1 MFDSYLG
8 LSPLIWKGIFS
19 FLNVFIVGLL
29 LALFATKYQKRKEV
43 EIQIEGEIL
52 KLRLKAYERINI
64 FLGRLHQ
71 HIAPPAYQ
79 EVEYEVYLDGFN
91 FWYIHPEFAKCFN
104 SEKEF
109 DSFYADMENLII
121 QEHPYL
127 DFDVEVKL
135 RDSLATLTHLKL
147 ILDAFTD
154 MEHLEKHHFS
164 MEVAQQHIDMAY
176 RLTGIAMQ
184 KEVNGIYCKMDKQIA
199 KRLRNIT
206 LSYGEPKFSKWWHN
220 VRERFFEHLDRGF
233 YTGGWKKRLYWLLAR
248 TAIRKRAYMGESLP
262 KLILMLMYVHY
273 SEQYSRDEFDDELDD
288 DKREQLMREFYKDFM
303 MLYYH

>member
-1 MFDSYLG
+1 
-8 LSPLIWKGIFS
+8 
-19 FLNVFIVGLL
+19 
-29 LALFATKYQKRKEV
+29 
-43 EIQIEGEIL
+43 
-52 KLRLKAYERINI
+52 
-64 FLGRLHQ
+64 
-71 HIAPPAYQ
+71 
-79 EVEYEVYLDGFN
+79 VEYEVYLDGFN

-127 DFDVEVKL
+127 DFDVEEKL

-164 MEVAQQHIDMAY
+164 MEVCTMPVEVKLPDLV
-176 RLTGIAMQ
+176 RLGLVDPFEA
-184 KEVNGIYCKMDKQIA
+184 EHEEPKQIA

-220 VRERFFEHLDRGF
+220 VRERFFEHLDRWF

-248 TAIRKRAYMGESLP
+248 TAIRKRAYMVESLP

>member
-1 MFDSYLG
+1 M
-8 LSPLIWKGIFS
+8 
-19 FLNVFIVGLL
+19 
-29 LALFATKYQKRKEV
+29 
-43 EIQIEGEIL
+43 
-52 KLRLKAYERINI
+52 
-64 FLGRLHQ
+64 
-71 HIAPPAYQ
+71 
-79 EVEYEVYLDGFN
+79 EYEVYLDGFN

-206 LSYGEPKFSKWWHN
+206 LSYGEPKIRYLTIRMSLHASIWSLTSIALTT
-220 VRERFFEHLDRGF
+220 R
-233 YTGGWKKRLYWLLAR
+233 YTLMTSQIIPSCSSR
-248 TAIRKRAYMGESLP
+248 TI
-262 KLILMLMYVHY
+262 
-273 SEQYSRDEFDDELDD
+273 
-288 DKREQLMREFYKDFM
+288 
-303 MLYYH
+303 